1 MTLVDIINNLVFPI
15 AMCVVFCYAIK
26 YLYDSSNKREKELT
40 TEYQKSLN
48 RFNDSI
54 KENTTVLTKVFE
66 LLNKNNKG

>member
-1 MTLVDIINNLVFPI
+1 MEILDVIKNLGFPV

-54 KENTTVLTKVFE
+54 KENTEVLRKVFDM
-66 LLNKNNKG
+66 LSK